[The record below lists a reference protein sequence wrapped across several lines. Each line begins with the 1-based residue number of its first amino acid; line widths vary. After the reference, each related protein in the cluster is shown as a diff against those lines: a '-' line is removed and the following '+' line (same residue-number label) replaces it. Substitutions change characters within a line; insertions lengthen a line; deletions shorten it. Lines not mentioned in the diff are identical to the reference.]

1 MAIPATIDLL
11 DFEATPVTHTFTPI
25 QDGPEAKFVSAMG
38 ATILSAQE
46 TLTVEIQRPK
56 TDTAQQTARVVIWDP
71 VEGTVDGQQ
80 VVLRGSSAAVVFKF
94 PAGATVQEKKNL
106 RRMISGALANA
117 DIGAAIDNGVA
128 FF

>member
-11 DFEATPVTHTFTPI
+11 DYEATPVTHTFTPI

-46 TLTVEIQRPK
+46 VLTVEVLRPK

-71 VEGTVDGQQ
+71 VEGAVDGQQ
-80 VVLRGSSAAVVFKF
+80 TVLRGSSAACVFKF
-94 PAGATVQEKKNL
+94 PPGATLQEKKNI
-106 RRMISGALANA
+106 RRLMFGALANA
-117 DIGAAIDNGVA
+117 DIGDAIDNGVA